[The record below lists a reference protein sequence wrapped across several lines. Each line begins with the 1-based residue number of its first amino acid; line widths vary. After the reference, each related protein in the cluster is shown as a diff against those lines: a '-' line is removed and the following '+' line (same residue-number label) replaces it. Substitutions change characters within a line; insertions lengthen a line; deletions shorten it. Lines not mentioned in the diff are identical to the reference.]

1 MVYKHIENKNHQD
14 PLQVNREKALSD
26 KSCFFLWQDYQTG
39 RDEVD
44 QGFRNS
50 VGRVINLM
58 GLPYGLDA
66 RTTELGG
73 LGTGWILLL
82 GVWNSVISERGSELR
97 PQASVLG
104 KVLLNIF
111 IIGLNEN
118 FKEDMFTAF
127 GDRLKDKYIMARVRI
142 SVQINLTD
150 YTQWVESK
158 NMKWKSQCA
167 SFGSL
172 GLPVQV

>member
-1 MVYKHIENKNHQD
+1 M
-14 PLQVNREKALSD
+14 
-26 KSCFFLWQDYQTG
+26 
-39 RDEVD
+39 
-44 QGFRNS
+44 
-50 VGRVINLM
+50 
-58 GLPYGLDA
+58 
-66 RTTELGG
+66 
-73 LGTGWILLL
+73 
-82 GVWNSVISERGSELR
+82 ISERSSELR

-118 FKEDMFTAF
+118 FKEDMFTVF
-127 GDRLKDKYIMARVRI
+127 GDRLKDKYIVTRVRI

-167 SFGSL
+167 SFGSS